1 MAGRIRRGEKSV
13 LVADPYVRQPEDDE
27 DDQCL
32 EAAVMQGIKDFLS
45 QIDHTRSIGTL
56 TKKDLRLL
64 AQAHITGWILEKQ
77 RIEWDKDQQ
86 PPSNDRILSALF
98 AG

>member
-1 MAGRIRRGEKSV
+1 MARLSKKEGRV
-13 LVADPYVRQPEDDE
+13 LVADPYVRQREDDE

-32 EAAVMQGIKDFLS
+32 DAAMSQGIKDFLS

-77 RIEWDKDQQ
+77 RIKCARNEN
-86 PPSNDRILSALF
+86 PPDNEFILSALF